1 MKVGYA
7 RVSST
12 GQNLESQIQALKNIG
27 CQKIFQEK
35 KSGKQQDN
43 RNELQNALDY
53 VREGD
58 EFYVTRL
65 DRCSRS
71 VKDLH
76 EIIDKLSSKGVS
88 FKATEQDLDTS
99 TSTGRLMIGLLSIIS
114 AFETDLRAE
123 RQADGIK
130 SAKDRGVEFGR
141 KKKLTDTKVKEIIKL
156 QQTGTMTNLQ
166 IAEKYNVGKSTL
178 LRDVAKYKDSLT
190 NINRYIK
197 VDYNLNPLNSED
209 KVYEKLISKHIEVLH
224 KAINELIEGSDKHIF
239 KNIDFKTDVTYE
251 VLIKSG
257 EPYIRIAD
265 NIENNPLLDNIN
277 KFIDSTRNVKI
288 DTSVLVFEEPPNEV
302 YDEFGFEEMDK

>member
-12 GQNLESQIQALKNIG
+12 GQNLESQIQALKSIG
-27 CQKIFQEK
+27 CEKIFQEK

-43 RNELQNALDY
+43 RDELQNALDY

-76 EIIDKLSSKGVS
+76 EIIDKLNSKGAS

-130 SAKDRGVEFGR
+130 SAKDRGVKFGR

-156 QQTGTMTNLQ
+156 QQTGTMSNLQ
-166 IAEKYNVGKSTL
+166 IAKEYGVGKSTL
-178 LRDVAKYKDSLT
+178 LREVARYKDSLNNT
-190 NINRYIK
+190 NRYID
-197 VDYNLNPLNSED
+197 VDYNLNPLNNED
-209 KVYEKLISKHIEVLH
+209 KIYEKLIFKHSDSLH
-224 KAINELIEGSDKHIF
+224 KGITELIEGSNNHIF
-239 KNIDFKTDVTYE
+239 KNINFKTDVVYE

-257 EPYIRIAD
+257 EPFVRFAD
-265 NIENNPLLDNIN
+265 NIEKKPFLENIT
-277 KFIDSTRNVKI
+277 KFFDSTKNI
-288 DTSVLVFEEPPNEV
+288 EINTSNFVFEEPSKEV
-302 YDEFGFEEMDK
+302 YDEFGFEEIDK

>member
-12 GQNLESQIQALKNIG
+12 GQNLESQIQALKSIG
-27 CQKIFQEK
+27 CEKIFQEK

-43 RNELQNALDY
+43 RVELQNALDY

-76 EIIDKLSSKGVS
+76 EIIDKLNSKGVS

-141 KKKLTDTKVKEIIKL
+141 KKKLTNTKVKEIIKL

-166 IAEKYNVGKSTL
+166 IAEKYDVGKSTL
-178 LRDVAKYKDSLT
+178 LREVAKYKDSLSNT
-190 NINRYIK
+190 SRYIT
-197 VDYNLNPLNSED
+197 VDYNLNPLNDED
-209 KVYEKLISKHIEVLH
+209 KIYEKLISKHSASLH
-224 KAINELIEGSDKHIF
+224 KGISELIEGSANHIF
-239 KNIDFKTDVTYE
+239 ENIDFTRDVAYE

-257 EPYIRIAD
+257 EPYVRFAD
-265 NIENNPLLDNIN
+265 NIENNPLLDNISS
-277 KFIDSTRNVKI
+277 FIDSTKNVEI
-288 DTSVLVFEEPPNEV
+288 NTSELVFKELSKNV
-302 YDEFGFEEMDK
+302 YDEFGFEVIDK